1 MQDSDEGRS
10 KWLPYVIFADK
21 YKLAQVV
28 RNLVSN
34 ALKFTTQGG
43 TVTVELLYMPD
54 LTELNKSV
62 RGGVYERSAALP
74 RNSLM
79 SLGSLISD
87 MGGAAQNSPGKGKIH
102 SRTKGK
108 VQPMESKPYPGP
120 GGGNEGDCR

>member
-1 MQDSDEGRS
+1 M
-10 KWLPYVIFADK
+10 
-21 YKLAQVV
+21 
-28 RNLVSN
+28 
-34 ALKFTTQGG
+34 
-43 TVTVELLYMPD
+43 TVELLYMPD

-87 MGGAAQNSPGKGKIH
+87 MGGAAQNSPGKGKTH

-120 GGGNEGDCR
+120 GGGNEGDCREEFVTDGFLAFRVTDTGAGISVVRW